1 MLAHA
6 AGEVEGLEGDVL
18 EKLGEVKRQGQLLS
32 LLSAQRDIKSRDL
45 SRVEKKEKE
54 ARQHVKM
61 KELIILDLTK
71 RCNEISNRLKEFSA
85 LYEVVKNE
93 RNKYVNLIQSSTQGL
108 SEMREKIRILLSE
121 VEILGN
127 ESTAKDTALA
137 KEKNAHQHSQVQRD
151 ALRQDMNGL
160 LSEYR
165 AKQSVVEQQIQEID
179 KLNVVINTMEKEML
193 ELKSRYEKAV
203 EERNVTGVQLID
215 RNDELCVLYERS
227 NQQQQALKAGE
238 LQLLKKT
245 EELRLLRL
253 QTEELKRQYAAAR
266 KRLPEIESNKVKIED
281 LEVQLVEFR
290 RKTDE
295 CSNLLE
301 DPNNAERWRP
311 LEGEDPT
318 FEQLSG
324 KIRTLEDRLNLKR
337 EQLLEKE
344 LVLEEVSALTN
355 KLRGQA
361 VSRRDSAKEF
371 VDQLNDF
378 QTKIRETT
386 KKMLAS
392 VSELSMYQVCVFTS
406 CSVFNDEST
415 CHTSNNLQII
425 ILAYFPHLFFST
437 AGLLLVCSSGY
448 CITATAREGGP
459 REHTGSSQL
468 ARWPW
473 GGAHRRCRQGLGPHR
488 EEPRAPRRGSPSA
501 RRKNGADADCR
512 HYQDL
517 RRAAALRLHSRRHR
531 YSQAIWPSCA
541 IQT

>member
-1 MLAHA
+1 
-6 AGEVEGLEGDVL
+6 
-18 EKLGEVKRQGQLLS
+18 
-32 LLSAQRDIKSRDL
+32 
-45 SRVEKKEKE
+45 
-54 ARQHVKM
+54 
-61 KELIILDLTK
+61 
-71 RCNEISNRLKEFSA
+71 
-85 LYEVVKNE
+85 
-93 RNKYVNLIQSSTQGL
+93 
-108 SEMREKIRILLSE
+108 MREKIRILLSE

-281 LEVQLVEFR
+281 LEAQLVEFR
-290 RKTDE
+290 RKTDD

-324 KIRTLEDRLNLKR
+324 KIRTLEDRLNVKR

-406 CSVFNDEST
+406 C
-415 CHTSNNLQII
+415 
-425 ILAYFPHLFFST
+425 
-437 AGLLLVCSSGY
+437 GM
-448 CITATAREGGP
+448 
-459 REHTGSSQL
+459 
-468 ARWPW
+468 
-473 GGAHRRCRQGLGPHR
+473 
-488 EEPRAPRRGSPSA
+488 
-501 RRKNGADADCR
+501 
-512 HYQDL
+512 
-517 RRAAALRLHSRRHR
+517 
-531 YSQAIWPSCA
+531 
-541 IQT
+541 